1 MRKLFTDFPICGN
14 FELSADDARHV
25 LVVLRHTV
33 GDTLAV
39 TDSTGATYECV
50 ITAVQGHSAML
61 TPAKKLSDGDETA
74 GEVVLAAGLLK
85 SDKFDWV
92 VQKATELGVSRIVPV
107 QMENC
112 VVKLNETRRQS
123 RRERWQ
129 RLALEAAKQC
139 GRSDVP
145 PVEDVVEFRALVDQY
160 GHERFVI
167 PYERETAPLADVCSQ
182 IRTGNVVLCIGPE
195 GGFSPQEI
203 QYAEAHAAWCRTVS
217 LGPRI
222 LRAETAS
229 LAALAI
235 VKYERGFK

>member
-14 FELSADDARHV
+14 FDLPAADARHV

-107 QMENC
+107 QMEN
-112 VVKLNETRRQS
+112 
-123 RRERWQ
+123 
-129 RLALEAAKQC
+129 
-139 GRSDVP
+139 
-145 PVEDVVEFRALVDQY
+145 
-160 GHERFVI
+160 
-167 PYERETAPLADVCSQ
+167 
-182 IRTGNVVLCIGPE
+182 
-195 GGFSPQEI
+195 
-203 QYAEAHAAWCRTVS
+203 
-217 LGPRI
+217 
-222 LRAETAS
+222 
-229 LAALAI
+229 
-235 VKYERGFK
+235 